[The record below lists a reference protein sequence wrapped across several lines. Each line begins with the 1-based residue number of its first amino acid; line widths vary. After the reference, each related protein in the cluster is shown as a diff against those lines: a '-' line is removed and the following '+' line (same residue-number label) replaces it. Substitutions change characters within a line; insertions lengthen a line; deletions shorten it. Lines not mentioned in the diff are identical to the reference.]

1 MLHFSVA
8 KSKYAAAQMGQ
19 TILTYFFM
27 GGMTVWLAS
36 CLTRLGLTR
45 EMEYIESASVT
56 FFTQAKSEHQKCI
69 L

>member
-36 CLTRLGLTR
+36 CLTRLGLTQQVKLLL
-45 EMEYIESASVT
+45 I
-56 FFTQAKSEHQKCI
+56 
-69 L
+69 